1 MHMEVLALQAGLNL
15 FIALFFFNT
24 FSRIYVATNK
34 SVCKSYRDK
43 LFPLEDT
50 AH

>member
-1 MHMEVLALQAGLNL
+1 MLALNS
-15 FIALFFFNT
+15 FIALFFFKLK